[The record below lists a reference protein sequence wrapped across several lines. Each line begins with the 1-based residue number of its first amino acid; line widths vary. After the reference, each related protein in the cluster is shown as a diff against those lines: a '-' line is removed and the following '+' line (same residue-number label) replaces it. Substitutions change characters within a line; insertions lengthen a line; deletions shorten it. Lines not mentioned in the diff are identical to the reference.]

1 MTNKILTHICL
12 VYGRPLPG
20 RLQSEA
26 LQRLINIKTVQDMDI
41 KQNRK
46 QRNRSGN
53 SDLITLLKLLKVQI
67 PVDKSES
74 EVMTM
79 CKKLRSRSIHKV
91 LTSKM
96 RRRVKLGKLRSNKRN
111 APTLDFVKKRKANV
125 EIDSNHAGG
134 KSKKHCLEKPLKSK
148 RLNVQKMEPK

>member
-1 MTNKILTHICL
+1 M
-12 VYGRPLPG
+12 
-20 RLQSEA
+20 
-26 LQRLINIKTVQDMDI
+26 INIKTVQDVDI

-46 QRNRSGN
+46 QRNRSRN

-67 PVDKSES
+67 SVDKSDSIES

-79 CKKLRSRSIHKV
+79 RKKLRSRSIHEV